1 MEYRIKDPNLKHI
14 NQKTRVPDYVMI
26 IEGEKEIR
34 LYYEEA
40 KKYIDKC
47 KRDNL
52 QFAKIT
58 DGIDFIIVDIDD
70 IKEAFKP
77 KDGLGYKIKD
87 KLLRNPVMTC
97 MVILKGVVLVS
108 NIKQAK
114 KIEDLEEE
122 LEEMTELANDPSNAG
137 RVLRSQRK

>member
-58 DGIDFIIVDIDD
+58 DGIDFIIVYIDD